1 MVGTSSARFV
11 RSLRLF
17 VVPARIVFG
26 VRSMTGLV
34 IIPGRLSDGPIPADI
49 AAGGW
54 WAVWALGILLGA
66 IVWARRDR

>member
-1 MVGTSSARFV
+1 
-11 RSLRLF
+11 
-17 VVPARIVFG
+17 
-26 VRSMTGLV
+26 MTGGV

-54 WAVWALGILLGA
+54 WAVWAAGILLGA

>member
-1 MVGTSSARFV
+1 V
-11 RSLRLF
+11 RSLRRF

-34 IIPGRLSDGPIPADI
+34 IIPGRFSDGPIPSDI

-54 WAVWALGILLGA
+54 WAVWALGILFGA
-66 IVWARRDR
+66 ILWARRDR